1 MMRVTSKHILRALED
16 AIIKCGPTLAE
27 IHGLL
32 SNMSNE
38 EINTLMK
45 YAVDEDTRIEYDTM
59 KDNGEDVFDYEKRI
73 FKNLNKTQRT
83 NILENLMGFD
93 EQNYPRDKEVGYPN
107 DEREDMELAQEELQ
121 EAQGYT
127 DEVKWAFT
135 QWTNGNYDKIQEYVR
150 YGTYPSSAFYDGYD
164 IKKAGD
170 IIRDYIQNSV
180 GLGENTL
187 MFRGGH
193 WDIGMKVG
201 EIGEIPCLN
210 SLSYSRDSA
219 FEIGIA
225 TEMDF
230 EEVTLPN
237 GDVTIEEIYPENR
250 YMIEVYVDEGY
261 KGAMVNAPSLAHR
274 FPEHEYLVDK
284 GSRYI
289 VLGVDDEN
297 KTAKIKLLPPLEE

>member
-16 AIIKCGPTLAE
+16 AIIKCGPTIAE

-32 SNMSNE
+32 SDMSDK
-38 EINTLMK
+38 EISTLMK

-59 KDNGEDVFDYEKRI
+59 KDTGEDVFDYEKKI

-83 NILENLMGFD
+83 NILEHLLDFD
-93 EQNYPRDKEVGYPN
+93 EENYNYDEDVGYPN
-107 DEREDMELAQEELQ
+107 DERGEMEYAQEQLQ
-121 EAQGYT
+121 EAQGYS
-127 DEVKWAFT
+127 DEVIWGFA
-135 QWTNGNYDKIQEYVR
+135 QWTGGSYDEIQRYVR
-150 YGTYPSSAFYDGYD
+150 YGTIPSSVFYDGYD

-225 TEMDF
+225 TEM
-230 EEVTLPN
+230 
-237 GDVTIEEIYPENR
+237 
-250 YMIEVYVDEGY
+250 
-261 KGAMVNAPSLAHR
+261 
-274 FPEHEYLVDK
+274 EH
-284 GSRYI
+284 
-289 VLGVDDEN
+289 
-297 KTAKIKLLPPLEE
+297 